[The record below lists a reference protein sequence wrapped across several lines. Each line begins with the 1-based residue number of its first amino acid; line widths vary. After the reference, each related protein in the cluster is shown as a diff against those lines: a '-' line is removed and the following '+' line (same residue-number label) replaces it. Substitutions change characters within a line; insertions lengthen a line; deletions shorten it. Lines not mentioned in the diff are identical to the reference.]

1 MKAWNAYGAI
11 KDRGTKKGK
20 RFFFLLNEIKCG
32 KRSESLQASFTQ
44 KDLIK

>member
-20 RFFFLLNEIKCG
+20 RFFLLNEIKCG
-32 KRSESLQASFTQ
+32 KPSESSLQASFTQ